1 MKKRIEVVRQE
12 GVKDCGVASLLSIIR
27 YYKGNISIEKLREM
41 TYTTKTGTTAFHIIE
56 CAQKLGFMSKGI
68 KCNSIY
74 NIKNNINIP
83 FIAHVIINKS
93 YKHYIV
99 VYNIDYKKENL
110 TIMDPAY
117 GIKKISF
124 NEFNQIW
131 SKIIISFIPIKKLPI
146 YKNNKEVLSLIKH
159 IIISN
164 KKLFLSIFLL
174 SFFVTIFEI
183 INSYYFKI
191 IVDEIIIS
199 SINNL
204 YYISLF
210 FMFLIIIKCMCDY
223 FRNKLLIYINNKIE
237 FLLITKTFN
246 HIINLPY
253 DYFKNK
259 TTGEIIS
266 RISDLNYIKELISK
280 LIITIFIDTILFIFS
295 FIILFSINKT
305 LFLITIIILILY
317 CINII
322 MFSST
327 NKSRIRKIQEKYSL
341 VNSHLIESINGYETI
356 KSLSL
361 QNIFQN
367 KLENKY
373 SDYLNENYRINNHY
387 NLQQLF
393 KNLINEIG
401 ILIILFVG
409 YLNVL
414 DGKLSFGELI
424 TYNSLL
430 IYFLG
435 PIKNILELEPL
446 IKYANSSYKRVNELL
461 DIKREILTIDN
472 KYTGTKI
479 KGDIV
484 FKNFDYILNDKTTIL
499 KDINL
504 NIKQGEKVI
513 IVGMSGCGKSTLL
526 KSILRYSKVERNKI
540 FINNKD
546 INDYNLKELRNNI
559 VYVSQNEML
568 FTDSIINNI
577 RIKKNIDFDN
587 FLKLANL
594 LEIDKI
600 CNKRYLGY
608 DTLLEENG
616 FNISGGERN
625 RIILSRALT
634 IDSNICLF
642 DEALNELDVNMER
655 RILKK
660 FFEIS
665 KNKTVIVVS
674 HRLLNIDLFDKIINL
689 ENGTIKNIKE
699 RILNDNG

>member
-1 MKKRIEVVRQE
+1 
-12 GVKDCGVASLLSIIR
+12 
-27 YYKGNISIEKLREM
+27 
-41 TYTTKTGTTAFHIIE
+41 
-56 CAQKLGFMSKGI
+56 
-68 KCNSIY
+68 
-74 NIKNNINIP
+74 
-83 FIAHVIINKS
+83 
-93 YKHYIV
+93 
-99 VYNIDYKKENL
+99 
-110 TIMDPAY
+110 
-117 GIKKISF
+117 
-124 NEFNQIW
+124 
-131 SKIIISFIPIKKLPI
+131 
-146 YKNNKEVLSLIKH
+146 
-159 IIISN
+159 
-164 KKLFLSIFLL
+164 
-174 SFFVTIFEI
+174 
-183 INSYYFKI
+183 
-191 IVDEIIIS
+191 
-199 SINNL
+199 
-204 YYISLF
+204 
-210 FMFLIIIKCMCDY
+210 
-223 FRNKLLIYINNKIE
+223 
-237 FLLITKTFN
+237 
-246 HIINLPY
+246 
-253 DYFKNK
+253 
-259 TTGEIIS
+259 
-266 RISDLNYIKELISK
+266 
-280 LIITIFIDTILFIFS
+280 
-295 FIILFSINKT
+295 
-305 LFLITIIILILY
+305 
-317 CINII
+317 